1 MNDSAGQVRY
11 DITANADDFLDQLR
25 AAGRAIDAFGDRVS
39 EADKQLIRDWNNLA
53 DEMSD
58 AIARGAIEA
67 SRPIADFCS
76 ETISQISQMNSSIVQ
91 AGLSSLQILSGAAAT
106 SLMGLASKGL
116 QGADDLAKYNSQII
130 GMANSTE
137 DANSAMSEAVKFFK
151 QNPFQRFETVE
162 AVKNLMTYDKSIADA
177 SSNSERLTQTLDML
191 GVASLSTNVPIAEL
205 ASKWGEVTSQTR
217 ISKGQFEELA
227 LRVPALYDAVGKR
240 IGKSSGE
247 VSDALNRVGI
257 DTQIVKDA
265 MMDLYGLDTTKLN
278 LPKSSKEFQDYFNSL
293 TGASRQSAEAY
304 LSFGNTMARQTDRVN
319 GRIANLAQKLVGYE
333 LDAQNGFKAMEG
345 GIYQSVINLKKAFA
359 DAFSTDAG
367 EKLYA
372 ALDKLGRQIAPIIDK
387 IADKIPFAIE
397 KLADAADFLA
407 EHFDFLK
414 VILGGALILFGKMA
428 DKIPIVG
435 DIIGQ
440 FIGPIKKLKEKFGEF
455 NPLVETLMTLLGA
468 GVFKAIQD
476 GKLNEPLKSILS
488 SLERIGKALK
498 PVVERV
504 MEIVA
509 NIGETIVVSLIE
521 SLARVLEILAN
532 VLEKI
537 PPEVLTGIVMG
548 ILSFRTIGSV
558 IGPIAQTVKNF
569 KSLKESITEFFN
581 IKSKALGGIEKIKN
595 TLNGVSDT
603 AAEAG
608 KMAETAS
615 GASGSM
621 QKASVSMTKG
631 QQAMSTMRSA
641 ILNIV
646 LIAGAIAA
654 MGIALRIAYEAIPDD
669 LLGLAAKLGIIA
681 GAIAVFGTIAI
692 VIDKVK
698 LQPTALLEMAGI
710 AVVVALMAGA
720 IWVANLAI
728 PDDIGKIIPK
738 LIVIAAVI
746 VAMGILAGVLGIA
759 PIAGAVT
766 AGLVLIAGMAVDIAL
781 VGVALGV
788 ANAMI
793 PDDVEKLYEKL
804 GAMAVAIG
812 GMGLLSAA
820 VGALMMTGIGAV
832 ALAAGIAAVVS
843 LCGEIT
849 TCALAI
855 GTVNALVPD
864 NIDDTKKKIDLI
876 TDVLK
881 HMTEQNFGN
890 LFTNLLNSWSL
901 APLASIAEMYSH
913 IAECLNVIGK
923 TEIDK
928 TNILVKIDLITDTVN
943 KISDTGPK
951 GNAGM
956 IQRLVNNFLQ
966 TIDTAMISKI
976 VDIYY
981 DIATKLNEIQN
992 VELDNVQIIGKLTL
1006 IEGVVEQVG
1015 STKEGDV
1022 GKTIENT
1029 AKLFFQMIDTSIVAN
1044 MVNIYRDIAKTLNE
1058 IQDIDINQET
1068 IKSKILLLSE
1078 IVKDVGG
1085 VNVIDTSGKNIYEII
1100 DEATNL
1106 AAQSNAT
1113 ENIGKVIN
1121 TYGSIIGSLK
1131 AIKELDLSD
1140 GEVEDYKTRLQH
1152 LGEIVKVVLDTNGDV
1167 GVLGT
1172 IASSFAGDLIKKYE
1186 ECVSIVQSI
1195 INKFTEIGKTLDG
1208 MQDIDAEGNKKKIT
1222 HIRDCIYEIG
1232 QINEVKSMGNKEWIV
1247 GMSLSILYKMNEFV
1261 NLLNSIPDLNDA
1273 KKESMI
1279 KIRGV
1284 IYDACQINEDVGDL
1298 GRKEEIVSQAVSIVN
1313 KMNEFANSMNSLP
1326 EVNTDKAALIQQIV
1340 ELMNTTISSII
1351 DNITSRLPEFNSLGA
1366 QIVQNIIDGI
1376 NSSIPQVWAAGENIQ
1391 VIIWNAIEPKLQD
1404 EFFQGA
1410 ELVRKFTEGMQTM
1423 NPDLTNAGKDVQSLI
1438 WNAIEPKMK
1447 DEYYQG
1453 QALAQNLINGFNS
1466 KHQGD
1471 DTFYNAGAN
1480 AVQGFINGA
1489 NSKDV
1494 YSVGW
1499 QIASNYLQ
1507 GLKDKGRQGSPW
1519 KTTYQSGIWAVEGM
1533 IDGIEKMKNKLVDT
1547 AKSISELVI
1556 ESLSIEDLADTIG
1569 FNNLKNIS
1577 MTISGQGEEGTLGGV
1592 SQKSNT
1598 INIYNNNYAQNDFN
1612 KMSRD
1617 IMFNISRL

>member
-91 AGLSSLQILSGAAAT
+91 AGLSSFQILSGAAAT
-106 SLMGLASKGL
+106 SLMSLASKGL
-116 QGADDLAKYNSQII
+116 QGADDLAKYNGQIV

-177 SSNSERLTQTLDML
+177 ASNSERLRQTLDML

-205 ASKWGEVTSQTR
+205 ASKWGEVTSQAR

-227 LRVPALYDAVGKR
+227 MRVPALYDAVGKKM
-240 IGKSSGE
+240 GKSAGE
-247 VSDALNRVGI
+247 VGDALNRVGI

-265 MMDLYGLDTTKLN
+265 MMELYGLDTTKLN

-293 TGASRQSAEAY
+293 SGAARQSAEAY
-304 LSFGNTMARQTDRVN
+304 LAFGNTMARQTDRVN

-333 LDAQNGFKAMEG
+333 LDAENGFKAMEG
-345 GIYQSVINLKKAFA
+345 GIYQSVINLKRAFA

-372 ALDKLGRQIAPIIDK
+372 ALDKLGKQIAPIIDK
-387 IADKIPFAIE
+387 IAEKIPFAIE

-407 EHFDFLK
+407 EHFDYLK
-414 VILGGALILFGKMA
+414 IILGGALILFGRMA
-428 DKIPIVG
+428 DKIPVLGNIVG
-435 DIIGQ
+435 Q
-440 FIGPIKKLKEKFGEF
+440 FTGPLKNLLGVFTKF
-455 NPLVETLMTLLGA
+455 NPLVQTLMALLGA
-468 GVFKAIQD
+468 GAFKAIQD
-476 GKLNEPLKSILS
+476 GKLNGPLKSILS
-488 SLERIGKALK
+488 SLERIGKALG
-498 PVVERV
+498 PVVENV
-504 MEIVA
+504 AKILA

-521 SLARVLEILAN
+521 SLAKVLEVLAN

-548 ILSFRTIGSV
+548 ILSFRAIGSV
-558 IGPIAQTVKNF
+558 AGPIIQTVKNF
-569 KSLKESITEFFN
+569 KALKESMIEFFN

-595 TLNGVSDT
+595 ALNGVSGT
-603 AAEAG
+603 AVEAG

-615 GASGSM
+615 GASGSI
-621 QKASVSMTKG
+621 QKASSAMTKG
-631 QQAMSTMRSA
+631 QKAMSTMRTA

-646 LIAGAIAA
+646 LLAGAIAA
-654 MGIALRIAYEAIPDD
+654 MGVALRIAYEAIPDD
-669 LLGLAAKLGIIA
+669 LLGLVAKLGVLA
-681 GAIAVFGTIAI
+681 GAVVAFGTIAV

-698 LQPTALLEMAGI
+698 LQPTALLEMAAMAG
-710 AVVVALMAGA
+710 VVALMAGA

-738 LIVIAAVI
+738 LVVIASVIAA
-746 VAMGILAGVLGIA
+746 MGVLAGVLGIGV
-759 PIAGAVT
+759 IAGAVST
-766 AGLVLIAGMAVDIAL
+766 GLVLIAGIAGDIAL

-793 PDDVEKLYEKL
+793 PNDIGKLYEKL
-804 GAMAVAIG
+804 GVMAVAIG
-812 GMGLLSAA
+812 GMAILSAA
-820 VGALMMTGIGAV
+820 IGALMMTGIGA
-832 ALAAGIAAVVS
+832 AAFASGIAAVIA

-849 TCALAI
+849 VCALAI
-855 GTVNALVPD
+855 DAVNKLVPND
-864 NIDDTKKKIDLI
+864 IDKTKKKIDLI

-890 LFTNLLNSWSL
+890 LFNNLLNSWRL
-901 APLASIAEMYSH
+901 APLATIAEMYAH

-928 TNILVKIDLITDTVN
+928 MNILAKVDLITDTVN
-943 KISDTGPK
+943 KISDTGPH

-966 TIDTAMISKI
+966 VIDTAMISKI

-992 VELDNVQIIGKLTL
+992 IELNSEAISAKLGIITS
-1006 IEGVVEQVG
+1006 VVEMVG
-1015 STKEGDV
+1015 STEEGDFS
-1022 GKTIENT
+1022 KTLENT
-1029 AKLFFQMIDTSIVAN
+1029 AKLFFQMVDTSIVAN
-1044 MVNIYRDIAKTLNE
+1044 MVNTYRDIARTLTE
-1058 IQDIDINQET
+1058 IQSIDIDQET
-1068 IKSKILLLSE
+1068 IKSKILLLTDV
-1078 IVKDVGG
+1078 IKDVGG
-1085 VNVIDTSGKNIYEII
+1085 VNIIDTSGKNIFEII
-1100 DEATNL
+1100 GDSANL
-1106 AAQSNAT
+1106 AIQSNAT

-1131 AIKELDLSD
+1131 AIKELNLDD
-1140 GEVEDYKTRLQH
+1140 AEKEDYKKRLQN
-1152 LGEIVKVVLDTNGDV
+1152 LGEIVKVVLDTKGSN
-1167 GVLGT
+1167 GVLGA
-1172 IASSFAGDLIKKYE
+1172 IAGFFAGGSINE
-1186 ECVSIVQSI
+1186 EQVAKVQSI
-1195 INKFTEIGKTLDG
+1195 INKFTEIVKTLNG
-1208 MQDIDAEGNKKKIT
+1208 MESMNYDWNKQKIDNV
-1222 HIRDCIYEIG
+1222 RDCIYAIG
-1232 QINEVKSMGNKEWIV
+1232 QINEVQNMGNKEWIV

-1261 NLLNSIPDLNDA
+1261 GLLNSIPDLNDA
-1273 KKESMI
+1273 KKENMI
-1279 KIRGV
+1279 KIRGA
-1284 IYDACQINEDVGDL
+1284 IYDACQINEGVGDL

-1326 EVNTDKAALIQQIV
+1326 EVNADKAALIQQIV
-1340 ELMNTTISSII
+1340 ELMNTTIASII
-1351 DNITSRLPEFNSLGA
+1351 DNITSKLPEFNGLGV
-1366 QIVQNIIDGI
+1366 QIIQNILDGI
-1376 NSSIPQVWAAGENIQ
+1376 NSLIPQIQAAGENIQ
-1391 VIIWNAIEPKLQD
+1391 GTIWNAIEPKLQD

-1410 ELVRKFTEGMQTM
+1410 ELVRQFVDGMKTM
-1423 NPDLTNAGKDVQSLI
+1423 HPDLTNAGKDVQSLI
-1438 WNAIEPKMK
+1438 WNAIEPKLK

-1489 NSKDV
+1489 NSKNV

-1499 QIASNYLQ
+1499 QIASSYLQ

-1533 IDGIEKMKNKLVDT
+1533 IDGIEKMKYKLVDT
-1547 AKSISELVI
+1547 AESISELVI

-1569 FNNLKNIS
+1569 FNNLKNLS

-1612 KMSRD
+1612 KISRD

>member
-91 AGLSSLQILSGAAAT
+91 AGLSSFQILSGAAAT

-116 QGADDLAKYNSQII
+116 QGADDLAKYNAQII

-177 SSNSERLTQTLDML
+177 ASNSERLTQTLDML

-205 ASKWGEVTSQTR
+205 ASKWGEVTSQAR

-227 LRVPALYDAVGKR
+227 MRVPALYDAVGKKM
-240 IGKSSGE
+240 GKSAGE

-265 MMDLYGLDTTKLN
+265 MMELYGLDTTKLN
-278 LPKSSKEFQDYFNSL
+278 RPKDSKEFQDYFNSL
-293 TGASRQSAEAY
+293 SGAARQSAEAY

-345 GIYQSVINLKKAFA
+345 GIYQSVINLKRAFA

-367 EKLYA
+367 EKLYT

-387 IADKIPFAIE
+387 IASKIPFAIE

-407 EHFDFLK
+407 EHFDYLK
-414 VILGGALILFGKMA
+414 IILGGALILFGRMA

-435 DIIGQ
+435 NIVGQ
-440 FIGPIKKLKEKFGEF
+440 FTGPLKNLLNVFTKF
-455 NPLVETLMTLLGA
+455 NPLVQTLMALLGA
-468 GVFKAIQD
+468 GTFKAIKD

-504 MEIVA
+504 MEIMA
-509 NIGETIVVSLIE
+509 NIGETVVISLIE
-521 SLARVLEILAN
+521 SLARVLEVLAN

-548 ILSFRTIGSV
+548 ILSFRAIGSV
-558 IGPIAQTVKNF
+558 AGPIIQTVKNF
-569 KSLKESITEFFN
+569 KALKESITEFFN

-595 TLNGVSDT
+595 ALTGVSGT

-615 GASGSM
+615 GASGSI
-621 QKASVSMTKG
+621 QKASSAMTKG
-631 QQAMSTMRSA
+631 QKAMSTMRTA

-646 LIAGAIAA
+646 LLAGAIAA
-654 MGIALRIAYEAIPDD
+654 MGVALRIAYEAIPDD
-669 LLGLAAKLGIIA
+669 LLGLAAKLGVLA
-681 GAIAVFGTIAI
+681 GAIIAFGAIAI
-692 VIDKVK
+692 AIDKVK
-698 LQPTALLEMAGI
+698 LQPTALLEMAAMAG
-710 AVVVALMAGA
+710 VVVLMAGA

-738 LIVIAAVI
+738 LVVIAAVI
-746 VAMGILAGVLGIA
+746 AAMGVLAGVLGIA
-759 PIAGAVT
+759 AIAGAVAT
-766 AGLVLIAGMAVDIAL
+766 GLVLIAGMAVDIAL

-793 PDDVEKLYEKL
+793 PDDVGKLYEKL
-804 GAMAVAIG
+804 GVMAVAIS
-812 GMGLLSAA
+812 GMALLSAA
-820 VGALMMTGIGAV
+820 IGALMMTGIGAAV
-832 ALAAGIAAVVS
+832 FAAGIAAVIA

-849 TCALAI
+849 VCALAI
-855 GTVNALVPD
+855 GAVNALVPND
-864 NIDDTKKKIDLI
+864 IGETKKKIDLI
-876 TDVLK
+876 TDVLN

-901 APLASIAEMYSH
+901 APLASIAEMYAH

-928 TNILVKIDLITDTVN
+928 TNILTKVDLITETVN
-943 KISDTGPK
+943 KISDTGPN

-966 TIDTAMISKI
+966 VIDTAMISKI

-992 VELDNVQIIGKLTL
+992 VELDNVQIIAKIAL

-1015 STKEGDV
+1015 STKEGDF
-1022 GKTIENT
+1022 GKTLENT

-1044 MVNIYRDIAKTLNE
+1044 MVNTYRDIARTLNE
-1058 IQDIDINQET
+1058 IQNIDINQET
-1068 IKSKILLLSE
+1068 IRSKILLLSDV
-1078 IVKDVGG
+1078 IKDVGG
-1085 VNVIDTSGKNIYEII
+1085 VNVIDTSGKNVFEII
-1100 DEATNL
+1100 GESANL
-1106 AAQSNAT
+1106 AIQSNAT

-1121 TYGSIIGSLK
+1121 TYGSIVDSLK

-1140 GEVEDYKTRLQH
+1140 AEVKDYKERLQH
-1152 LGEIVKVVLDTNGDV
+1152 LGEIVQVVLDTKGSN
-1167 GVLGT
+1167 GVLGA
-1172 IASSFAGDLIKKYE
+1172 IASFFAGGSINE
-1186 ECVSIVQSI
+1186 EQVSKVQSI
-1195 INKFTEIGKTLDG
+1195 INKFTEIARTLNG
-1208 MQDIDAEGNKKKIT
+1208 MESMNFDWNKQKIENV
-1222 HIRDCIYEIG
+1222 RDCIYEIS
-1232 QINEVKSMGNKEWIV
+1232 QINEAQNIGNKEWIV

-1261 NLLNSIPDLNDA
+1261 GLLNSIPDLNDA
-1273 KKESMI
+1273 KKENMI
-1279 KIRGV
+1279 KIRGA
-1284 IYDACQINEDVGDL
+1284 IYDACQINEGVGDL

-1326 EVNTDKAALIQQIV
+1326 EVSSDKAALIQQIV
-1340 ELMNTTISSII
+1340 ELMNTTIASII
-1351 DNITSRLPEFNSLGA
+1351 DNITSKLPEFNGLGT
-1366 QIVQNIIDGI
+1366 QIVQNILNGI
-1376 NSSIPQVWAAGENIQ
+1376 NSLIPQVSIVGESIQ
-1391 VIIWNAIEPKLQD
+1391 GTIWNAIEVKLPD
-1404 EFFQGA
+1404 EYNQGVA
-1410 ELVRKFTEGMQTM
+1410 LAQNILDGFNSKQSAFTQ
-1423 NPDLTNAGKDVQSLI
+1423 AGANVQGTI

-1489 NSKDV
+1489 NSKNV

-1547 AKSISELVI
+1547 AESISELVI

-1598 INIYNNNYAQNDFN
+1598 INIYNNNYAQSDFN